1 MKSVINLV
9 NEDLESPT
17 TKESSAISKRKGP

>member
-9 NEDLESPT
+9 NTAKKMVCTPT
-17 TKESSAISKRKGP
+17 YP